1 MKPLLLAVIVGM
13 LSTGASAATCTADAN
28 AKKLAGAAQTSFM
41 TKCQN
46 DAKARCDQAATD
58 NHLSGAARTSNV
70 NKCVKDAVGS

>member
-1 MKPLLLAVIVGM
+1 MKPLLLAIVVGM
-13 LSTGASAATCTADAN
+13 LSTSAYATCTSDAT

-46 DAKARCDQAATD
+46 DVKARCEQAATD

-70 NKCVKDAVGS
+70 GKCTKDSVG